1 MTKKN
6 PPAHSSVRV
15 LRQSLGIALKD
26 LWHDR
31 RTTLVLVL
39 TVAAIVAPLLLLFGL
54 KNGVVTTLRQ
64 NLLQDPRNREVV
76 VYGSTRLTQDWFQAY
91 RARADVG
98 FLIPKTRTINAT
110 VDLVNAQRRIIPAV
124 EVIPTADGD
133 PLLPEHLP
141 VPGRPFEV
149 LVTEALADK
158 LRVGS
163 GLPLFA
169 VIKRSEDGMPQHV
182 KLPLDVLGIVPGS
195 HFSRDALF
203 TTIDLL
209 AAAEDYRDGVLAGL
223 TAADSLDG
231 YAANRGHFANARVYA
246 ADLDSVAV
254 LAAAMRGDGIEIRTQ
269 SERIATVQA
278 FDRILSFVF
287 RVIALIGSLG
297 CALAL
302 GGALWVNVDR
312 KRRDLALM
320 RLFGFD
326 NWAVASIPAVQSL
339 VITIFGFLLAAAAYL
354 IGSDIFNRVLGQNL
368 VGSGYVCR
376 LDAGDMVTAAAL
388 ALLVALVAAV
398 AGGVRARSIAPAES
412 LRDV

>member
-1 MTKKN
+1 MS
-6 PPAHSSVRV
+6 HLRSDSSVRV
-15 LRQSLGIALKD
+15 LQQALGIALKD

-31 RTTLVLVL
+31 RTTLVLIL

-64 NLLQDPRNREVV
+64 DLLQDPRNLEVV
-76 VYGSTRLTQDWFQAY
+76 VYGSTRLTQDWFQTY
-91 RARADVG
+91 RAREDVG

-110 VDLVNAQRRIIPAV
+110 VDLVNAERRIIPAV

-141 VPGRPFEV
+141 VPRRPFEV
-149 LVTEALADK
+149 LVTEALAEK
-158 LRVGS
+158 LRLES
-163 GLPLFA
+163 ASPLFA
-169 VIKRSEDGMPQHV
+169 VIKRSEGGTPQHIKV
-182 KLPLDVLGIVPGS
+182 PLDVLGILPDS
-195 HFSRDALF
+195 QYSRDALF
-203 TTIDLL
+203 TTVDLL

-223 TAADSLDG
+223 TASDALDG
-231 YAANRGHFANARVYA
+231 YAANRRQFANARIYA

-287 RVIALIGSLG
+287 RVIALIGIFG
-297 CALAL
+297 CMLAL

-326 NWAVASIPAVQSL
+326 NWAVTSIPAVQSL
-339 VITIFGFLLAAAAYL
+339 VITSVGFLLAAAAYL
-354 IGSDIFNRVLGQNL
+354 IGSDVFNRILGQNL

-376 LDAGDMVTAAAL
+376 LDAGDMVAAAAL
-388 ALLVALVAAV
+388 AMLIALTAAV
-398 AGGVRARSIAPAES
+398 AGGVRARSITPAES